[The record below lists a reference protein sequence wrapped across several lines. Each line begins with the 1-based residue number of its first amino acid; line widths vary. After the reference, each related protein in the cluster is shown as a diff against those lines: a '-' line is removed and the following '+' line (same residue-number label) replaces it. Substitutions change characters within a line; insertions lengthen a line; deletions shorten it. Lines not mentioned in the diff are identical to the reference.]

1 MRTSDQI
8 NEISAALAKAQG
20 VMKNPEKNKRATI
33 PTKTGG
39 GYSYDYADLPSTFDT
54 VRRELSEHGIMHT
67 SAPRF
72 VDGQYILF
80 SRLSHASGQW
90 IEAEWPLPNSIDP
103 KQLAGA
109 ITYGTR
115 YLFNS
120 LCGIAGDD
128 DLDSEPEHPSARYES
143 KKVSKPPTGKSV
155 AAPTVEREQ
164 QGSSL
169 GHADLST
176 PAVEDKN
183 AILTYVKIIQANEGR
198 FTLLAKLKESA
209 WPKEHL
215 IKYCTEVFQKAD
227 SKSLTHPELT
237 RLVNAAT
244 TFKTLED
251 ALKAETK

>member
-8 NEISAALAKAQG
+8 NEISTALAKAQG
-20 VMKNPEKNKRATI
+20 VMKNPEKNKKATI

-72 VDGQYILF
+72 VDGQYLLF

-90 IEAEWPLPNSIDP
+90 IEAEWPLPNLSDP
-103 KQLAGA
+103 KQLAAA

-128 DLDSEPEHPSARYES
+128 DLDSDPESPSARYES
-143 KKVSKPPTGKSV
+143 KKVLKPTTAKSV
-155 AAPTVEREQ
+155 AAPTVESEQ
-164 QGSSL
+164 RGSSL
-169 GHADLST
+169 GHADLSA
-176 PAVEDKN
+176 PAV
-183 AILTYVKIIQANEGR
+183 NEGR
-198 FTLLAKLKESA
+198 FTLLAKLKESV
-209 WPKEHL
+209 WSKEQL
-215 IKYCTEVFQKAD
+215 VRYCTEAFQKAD
-227 SKSLTHPELT
+227 SKSLTHSELT

-244 TFKTLED
+244 SFKTIED
-251 ALKAETK
+251 ALKAEAK

>member
-72 VDGQYILF
+72 VDGQYVLF

-90 IEAEWPLPNSIDP
+90 IEAEWPLPNVSDP

-128 DLDSEPEHPSARYES
+128 DLDSEPESPSARYES
-143 KKVSKPPTGKSV
+143 KKVSKPTTAKSV
-155 AAPTVEREQ
+155 AAPTVESEQ
-164 QGSSL
+164 RGSSL

-176 PAVEDKN
+176 PAV
-183 AILTYVKIIQANEGR
+183 NEGR

-209 WPKEHL
+209 WPKEQL
-215 IKYCTEVFQKAD
+215 VRYCTEVFQKAD
-227 SKSLTHPELT
+227 SKSLTHSELT

-244 TFKTLED
+244 SFKTIED
-251 ALKAETK
+251 ALKAEAK